1 LAAICDTQLT
11 GECLAFC
18 SFAGGIQFFPGK
30 VTAKFAK
37 DVYSILYDDGDSEK
51 SVIRSLILCQFE
63 GPEHMPPTVTEHVE
77 QSDTAAVE
85 PAAAAA
91 AAAADDDDDDD
102 VAAAADAAATAAAAA
117 TSTADHSTA
126 SEAQHYEGYSYYL
139 DEGSGAAYY
148 INDTTGESTWATDMP
163 SSTAAFVAGE
173 QQQSAHLDAPAHA
186 DDVGTPST
194 AHPGWTRY
202 FDTAHQHAYFVND
215 TTGESKWNE
224 EMEQGGSDAQEG
236 MYDRALQAAAEAE
249 QAEQRTIA
257 ASDVGA
263 AAAAASARGTGRRHN
278 RRMSNI
284 EELCKENGA
293 CAPHCNSCPPPHHGS
308 FPLTC
313 ADPLSPLPSRRVQL
327 CLFPPTLSAR

>member
-1 LAAICDTQLT
+1 M
-11 GECLAFC
+11 
-18 SFAGGIQFFPGK
+18 
-30 VTAKFAK
+30 TAKFAK

-51 SVIRSLILCQFE
+51 SVIRSFILGQFE
-63 GPEHMPPTVTEHVE
+63 GPEHMPPTE

-91 AAAADDDDDDD
+91 ADAADDDDDDD
-102 VAAAADAAATAAAAA
+102 ADAATAPATAAA

-126 SEAQHYEGYSYYL
+126 SAAQHEGYSYYL
-139 DEGSGAAYY
+139 DEASGAAYY

-163 SSTAAFVAGE
+163 SSTATFVAGE

-224 EMEQGGSDAQEG
+224 EMEQGGSDAQED

-249 QAEQRTIA
+249 QAEQRAIA
-257 ASDVGA
+257 ASDIGA

-293 CAPHCNSCPPPHHGS
+293 CAPHRNCPPPHHGS

-313 ADPLSPLPSRRVQL
+313 ATPPVRCLPVACSCAYSRRLHLPGKPDFDVRPRRRKRWPHL
-327 CLFPPTLSAR
+327 